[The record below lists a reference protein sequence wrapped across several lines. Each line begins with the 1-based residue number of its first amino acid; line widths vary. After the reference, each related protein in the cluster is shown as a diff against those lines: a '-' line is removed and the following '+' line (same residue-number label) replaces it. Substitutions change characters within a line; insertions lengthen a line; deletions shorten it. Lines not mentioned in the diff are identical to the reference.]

1 MLMTLKKA
9 MSKGDNRSLKI
20 SRMAESV
27 AKSSFGRINNRRLDG
42 SDNNSAIG
50 RIVWKFSFVCYLYL
64 NTKQTITF
72 PINMIKYG

>member
-9 MSKGDNRSLKI
+9 MSKGDNRSFII

-27 AKSSFGRINNRRLDG
+27 AKSSFGRINNRGLDG
-42 SDNNSAIG
+42 SVNNSAIG
-50 RIVWKFSFVCYLYL
+50 RIVWKFSFVGNL
-64 NTKQTITF
+64 NTIQTITF